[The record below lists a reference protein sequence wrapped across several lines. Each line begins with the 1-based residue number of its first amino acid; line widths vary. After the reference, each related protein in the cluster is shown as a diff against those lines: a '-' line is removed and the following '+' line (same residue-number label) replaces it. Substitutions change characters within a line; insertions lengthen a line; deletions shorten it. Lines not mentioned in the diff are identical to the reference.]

1 MKILVAFLL
10 MALCS
15 VHVLAQGT
23 EPINTDRPDQSD
35 GTYILPTKMIQI
47 ESGIIFSQTDR
58 QLSDIIQ
65 TSMLR
70 YGIAKKWEL
79 RLLTNEG
86 FSGIPVIAKNSFGFY
101 PITLSA
107 KHALVDQKGMIP
119 AITLVGYLKIPFA
132 ASKNNQLNYWAPSI
146 LLAFQNDL
154 SDKLSVGY
162 NAGLSWDGIEKKNS
176 YLFTVSVGYSVSRQ
190 LSAFGEYFSNYSSL
204 FSPSHNVDFGLE
216 YLIKPTL
223 QLDIAGGTS
232 LFDNGAS
239 IFETMGVSYR
249 FK

>member
-1 MKILVAFLL
+1 

-119 AITLVGYLKIPFA
+119 GTVRQTWHGAHRDDGNLILPWPRNHRPQPRAGHDPMATDTVHVDVPQCRNGNRLL
-132 ASKNNQLNYWAPSI
+132 QAPD
-146 LLAFQNDL
+146 Q
-154 SDKLSVGY
+154 
-162 NAGLSWDGIEKKNS
+162 
-176 YLFTVSVGYSVSRQ
+176 SR
-190 LSAFGEYFSNYSSL
+190 G
-204 FSPSHNVDFGLE
+204 
-216 YLIKPTL
+216 
-223 QLDIAGGTS
+223 
-232 LFDNGAS
+232 
-239 IFETMGVSYR
+239 
-249 FK
+249 